1 METSRPTRWTYVGAT
16 TAELK
21 KIEPTCRARNPAAEP
36 AVSATGYTI
45 TMQGSKSDHRQF
57 SVVNTAG
64 AMTYPC
70 KEPGK
75 GGCPTG
81 GWGK

>member
-1 METSRPTRWTYVGAT
+1 MARRRAGGVGAMQV
-16 TAELK
+16 
-21 KIEPTCRARNPAAEP
+21 N
-36 AVSATGYTI
+36 TI
-45 TMQGSKSDHRQF
+45 TMLGSKPGQEF
-57 SVVNTAG
+57 QIVNTAG

-70 KEPGK
+70 KEPGT